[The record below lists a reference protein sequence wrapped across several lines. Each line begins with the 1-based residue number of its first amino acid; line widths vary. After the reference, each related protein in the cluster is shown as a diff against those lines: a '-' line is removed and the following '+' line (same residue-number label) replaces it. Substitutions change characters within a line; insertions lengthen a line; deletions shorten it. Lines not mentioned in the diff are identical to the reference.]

1 MQIIILWCFW
11 INSLRIRR
19 AFPFLTGH
27 FRQPDRLKE
36 EEMGEIAPLY
46 IYIAPLVAGK
56 FCLQ

>member
-36 EEMGEIAPLY
+36 EEMGEIAPL
-46 IYIAPLVAGK
+46 VAGK
-56 FCLQ
+56 VCLQ